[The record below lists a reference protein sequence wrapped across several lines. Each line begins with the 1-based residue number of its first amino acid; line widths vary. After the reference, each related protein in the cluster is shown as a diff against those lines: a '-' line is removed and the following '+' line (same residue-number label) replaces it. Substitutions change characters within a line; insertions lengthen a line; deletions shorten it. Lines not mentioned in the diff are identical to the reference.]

1 MRPGVNHR
9 EKIMQT
15 KNPKSGGPK
24 LGDMVATIYEL
35 GSAVAPD
42 RATAGD
48 LAARSLGRIL
58 ARGHNA
64 RLAITLSDLA
74 RDLAVG

>member
-1 MRPGVNHR
+1 
-9 EKIMQT
+9 MQT
-15 KNPKSGGPK
+15 RNQKSEGPK
-24 LGDMVATIYEL
+24 LGDMVAAIYEL

-58 ARGHNA
+58 ARGRNA
-64 RLAITLSDLA
+64 RLAIALSDLA